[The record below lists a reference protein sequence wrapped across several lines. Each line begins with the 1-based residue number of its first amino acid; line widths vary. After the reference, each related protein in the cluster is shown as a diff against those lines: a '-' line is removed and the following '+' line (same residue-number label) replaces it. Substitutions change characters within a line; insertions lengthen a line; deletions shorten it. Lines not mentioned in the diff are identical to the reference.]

1 METGP
6 TRELTLPRWYDWRT
20 AVLAMQRTV
29 AVPGEVID
37 TEAGVLS
44 WARRASSGDIDVVT
58 VRPGGKPG
66 SLAVE
71 SDGDGDR
78 TAHEVRRRLHLDLG
92 DAEVTDVVERAA
104 HAPLPADAMPFRIP
118 SAVSP
123 WALCLTYLSGGS
135 AAHDFTR
142 RLFEIGEQRANLM
155 LPPTPA
161 QFADLTQSQ
170 VEGMGVIPPRARA
183 LLQVASAF
191 ATDPDL
197 DDPEAFGSLPAEDA
211 VRLVQDL
218 PRLGRTRAP
227 HLAALAWGHHDI
239 AYDPYSL
246 LGAGRRSPAQQAEL
260 SEAFRRAAPWRSVL
274 ADTICVELIG
284 EGAGDR

>member
-1 METGP
+1 METGS
-6 TRELTLPRWYDWRT
+6 TRELTLPRWYDWGT

-44 WARRASSGDIDVVT
+44 WARRTTSGDIGIVT
-58 VRPGGKPG
+58 VRPSGKPG
-66 SLAVE
+66 SVAVE

-78 TAHEVRRRLHLDLG
+78 TERQVRRRLHLELG
-92 DAEVTDVVERAA
+92 DAEVTDVVERSAY
-104 HAPLPADAMPFRIP
+104 APLPADAMPFRIP

-123 WALCLTYLSGGS
+123 WAFCLTYLSGGS
-135 AAHDFTR
+135 ATHDFTR
-142 RLFEIGEQRANLM
+142 RLFEIGEHRGNLM

-161 QFADLTQSQ
+161 QFADLTQSE
-170 VEGMGVIPPRARA
+170 VEDTGVIAPRARA

-197 DDPEAFGSLPAEDA
+197 DDPEEFGSLPAEEA
-211 VRLVQDL
+211 VRLVRDL

-227 HLAALAWGHHDI
+227 HLAALAWGHHDV

-246 LGAGRRSPAQQAEL
+246 LGAGRRSPAQQAEM
-260 SEAFRRAAPWRSVL
+260 SDAFQRAAPWRSVL